1 MKMPMKT
8 WPIQQGTAM
17 KTMHAGTALKR
28 REHGQVAVEYS
39 ILLVCVALVLFVSV
53 DGVSLLSLLL
63 DAIRH
68 LNFSYINGLGV
79 SATPI

>member
-1 MKMPMKT
+1 MKAMRA
-8 WPIQQGTAM
+8 GTAM
-17 KTMHAGTALKR
+17 NRHQ
-28 REHGQVAVEYS
+28 HGQVAVEYS

>member
-1 MKMPMKT
+1 MKT
-8 WPIQQGTAM
+8 IRTGPAMNRHEQG
-17 KTMHAGTALKR
+17 
-28 REHGQVAVEYS
+28 QIAVEYS

>member
-1 MKMPMKT
+1 M
-8 WPIQQGTAM
+8 QQGTAM
-17 KTMHAGTALKR
+17 KR
-28 REHGQVAVEYS
+28 RQQGQAAVEYS

>member
-1 MKMPMKT
+1 MKRRPM
-8 WPIQQGTAM
+8 QQGTAM
-17 KTMHAGTALKR
+17 KR
-28 REHGQVAVEYS
+28 RQQGQAAVEYS

>member
-1 MKMPMKT
+1 MKRRLT
-8 WPIQQGTAM
+8 RQRSAM
-17 KTMHAGTALKR
+17 KTIRIGNTAQ
-28 REHGQVAVEYS
+28 GQIAVEYS

>member
-1 MKMPMKT
+1 MKPGLMQKAR
-8 WPIQQGTAM
+8 AM
-17 KTMHAGTALKR
+17 QPTHARTALNR
-28 REHGQVAVEYS
+28 REHGQATVEYS
-39 ILLVCVALVLFVSV
+39 ILLVCVALVLFVQV

>member
-1 MKMPMKT
+1 MEAVRARSAA
-8 WPIQQGTAM
+8 QGQAT
-17 KTMHAGTALKR
+17 
-28 REHGQVAVEYS
+28 VEYS
-39 ILLVCVALVLFVSV
+39 ILLVCVALVLFVQV

>member
-1 MKMPMKT
+1 MKPRLR
-8 WPIQQGTAM
+8 QQGRAMEAIRAKTAVQ
-17 KTMHAGTALKR
+17 
-28 REHGQVAVEYS
+28 GQATVEYS
-39 ILLVCVALVLFVSV
+39 ILLVCVALLLFVQV

>member
-1 MKMPMKT
+1 MEA
-8 WPIQQGTAM
+8 IRAR
-17 KTMHAGTALKR
+17 TALNR
-28 REHGQVAVEYS
+28 REHGQATVEYS

-63 DAIRH
+63 DALRH